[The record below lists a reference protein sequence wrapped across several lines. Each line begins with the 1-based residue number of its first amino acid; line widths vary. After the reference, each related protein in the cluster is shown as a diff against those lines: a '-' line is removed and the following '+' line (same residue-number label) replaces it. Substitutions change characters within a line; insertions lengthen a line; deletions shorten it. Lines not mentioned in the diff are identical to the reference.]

1 MRRKTM
7 NIRRLI
13 FNPYLIV
20 AALFI
25 LAVSVAPAMA
35 AEANS
40 RHMSSLSAGSAG
52 QGSPFSKA
60 GGEKHTLTRKNT
72 AGISAGSQA
81 TNIGAKSGTDEPVKN
96 VDKPKKKP
104 WYKKWWI
111 WFIVA
116 VVIITATVVTLGAAG
131 AFAGGAGGAGAGGV
145 MAAGDVVEN
154 LAFEPLDLV
163 VKTMTPVL

>member
-1 MRRKTM
+1 M

-72 AGISAGSQA
+72 AEISAGSQV
-81 TNIGAKSGTDEPVKN
+81 TNLGAKSGTDDPVKN

-104 WYKKWWI
+104 WWKKWWI
-111 WFIVA
+111 WVIVA
-116 VVIITATVVTLGAAG
+116 VVVVVIIATAGAAG
-131 AFAGGAGGAGAGGV
+131 AFAGGGAGGVAGGAGSAAVVAGG
-145 MAAGDVVEN
+145 AFEVVEN
-154 LAFEPLDLV
+154 LAYDAAWAHP
-163 VKTMTPVL
+163 PQ